1 MLARPRR
8 KSHVGHVKHIGQ
20 VRHIGNLR
28 LESTQARKKQRVLG
42 RVRHEGT

>member
-20 VRHIGNLR
+20 VRHIGNLG
-28 LESTQARKKQRVLG
+28 LESTQARKKHRVLG